1 MEQVVKS
8 VSFLFDFPSFI
19 HCFLQW
25 SMVSFS
31 MLKKLTKGG

>member
-8 VSFLFDFPSFI
+8 VSFLFYFPSFI
-19 HCFLQW
+19 HCILQG

>member
-8 VSFLFDFPSFI
+8 VPFLFGISSFI
-19 HCFLQW
+19 HCILEG

-31 MLKKLTKGG
+31 ILKKLTKGG